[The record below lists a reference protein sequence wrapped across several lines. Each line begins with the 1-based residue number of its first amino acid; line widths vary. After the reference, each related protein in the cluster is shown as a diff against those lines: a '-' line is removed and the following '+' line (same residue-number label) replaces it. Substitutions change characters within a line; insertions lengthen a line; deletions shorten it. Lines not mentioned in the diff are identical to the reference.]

1 MAKQDGGKK
10 ATADSLMNRAAE
22 KRQFAAEQESL
33 GKAQIKNKVDSKT
46 IKKGGKE
53 YKLTSPYP
61 VGKERLDIAANSRRS
76 AMVDEY
82 QARNLTGATRA
93 KQPAKMPKPRVSKKK

>member
-1 MAKQDGGKK
+1 MKNYDGGKK

-53 YKLTSPYP
+53 YKFTSQYP

-82 QARNLTGATRA
+82 QANKLTGATRA
-93 KQPAKMPKPRVSKKK
+93 KSPSKMPTPRKAKK